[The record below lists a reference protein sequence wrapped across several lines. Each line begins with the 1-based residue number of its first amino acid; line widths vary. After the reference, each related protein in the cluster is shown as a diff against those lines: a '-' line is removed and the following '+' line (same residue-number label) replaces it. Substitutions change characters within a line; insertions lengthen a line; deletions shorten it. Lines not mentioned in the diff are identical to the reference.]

1 MDDAAELNVIS
12 PSAGR
17 GPVTTGIPW
26 PRGKLLDP
34 QKLVLRDASGKAVRL
49 QARATDR
56 WPDGSVR
63 WVLLDWIAEA
73 NAGPYRV
80 AVGDPVVTEGPEVM
94 TGDFGF
100 AVDAD
105 GTQHFPLHTPFLS
118 DSGVQVWYGNMLTG
132 PNVTLSVVDDKN
144 RRSFLIFSAFVV
156 EEPGPTRTTLFS
168 RCRLV
173 YRQKATLKPFAE
185 AELRLHY
192 FASPAVVRIEFTIR
206 NPRRAAHP
214 GGRWDLG
221 DSGSIFF
228 KNVALT
234 FALPTR
240 EAASVYCSPEIGA
253 PVEEFSEPFE
263 LYQDSSGGENWRST
277 NHMNRKREVPLS
289 FRGYRLKAG
298 KASSPSPLAGEGSE
312 RSERVRGETSTLPPS
327 YPSPV
332 GEAPPPSPA
341 RGEGKSTE
349 RTGLRATPL
358 VTLSR
363 GEHAVGVAVPHFW
376 QNFPMAVDISENS
389 LTLHLFPR
397 QSTDVHEL
405 QGGEQKTHTFAVAFG
420 PDAKPEALEWFRQP
434 ARAFASPKWYCDS
447 GAIPYLTPKADDP
460 NAEYLALV
468 DAAIEGPDSFDH
480 KREVI
485 DEYGRRHF
493 GDIYGDHE
501 AVYHTGPAPMVS
513 HYNNQYDPVAGF
525 AYQLMRS
532 ADLRWLRHMDELAA
546 HVIDIDIYHTTR
558 DKSAYNGG
566 LFWHTF
572 HYVDADT
579 GTHRS
584 YPRSLLQLKGMPG
597 LDPNDPKAKRS
608 KSVYALGGGP
618 ANEHNYTTG
627 LMLHHFLTGSA
638 ASREAALGLARW
650 VIDMDDGRKTVFR
663 WLARGDTG
671 YASQS
676 RDAGYH
682 GPGRGSGNSLSALL
696 DGHRLSGDPAFL
708 AKAEQI
714 VRRCIHPADDVPKRN
729 LLDVENRWFYT
740 MFLQSLGK
748 YLDHKAER
756 GDLDR
761 MYAYARASLLHYA
774 GWMAEHEV
782 PTLSR
787 PEVLEYPNETWAAQD
802 MRKSEVFKFAAKHA
816 TGAEK
821 DRFLERADFFF
832 RDAVSR
838 LTASPTRTLARP
850 VVLML
855 SFGYMH
861 AHFQWHPND
870 AAPAPAAEVTDFG
883 KPEAF
888 IPQKVIAKKRAK
900 LLAAAGAACG
910 AAAVAALA
918 GWLLLR

>member
-1 MDDAAELNVIS
+1 MDDAVELNVIA
-12 PSAGR
+12 PPAGR

-34 QKLVLRDASGKAVRL
+34 QKLVLRDASDKVVRL

-73 NAGPYRV
+73 GAGPYRV
-80 AVGDPVVTEGPEVM
+80 AVGDPVAVEGPVVIA
-94 TGDFGF
+94 GDFGF

-118 DSGVQVWYGNMLTG
+118 DSGVQVWHGSLLTG
-132 PNVTLSVVDDKN
+132 PKVTLSILDDKG

-156 EEPGPTRTTLFS
+156 EEPGPARTTLFS

-173 YRQKATLKPFAE
+173 YRHKVTLKTFAE

-192 FASPAVVRIEFTIR
+192 FAGSSAVRIEFTIR

-214 GGRWDLG
+214 GGLWDLG
-221 DSGSIFF
+221 DSGSIFLKDVSFTF
-228 KNVALT
+228 K
-234 FALPTR
+234 LPPS
-240 EAASVYCSPEIGA
+240 EAASGCICSPEIGA
-253 PVEEFSEPFE
+253 PVEEFSPPFE

-277 NHMNRKREVPLS
+277 NHLNRKREVPLTL
-289 FRGYRLKAG
+289 RGYRLKAG
-298 KASSPSPLAGEGSE
+298 GQ
-312 RSERVRGETSTLPPS
+312 
-327 YPSPV
+327 
-332 GEAPPPSPA
+332 
-341 RGEGKSTE
+341 E

-358 VTLSR
+358 VTLSSVR
-363 GEHAVGVAVPHFW
+363 HAVGSAVPNFW
-376 QNFPMAVDISENS
+376 QNFPKAVDISES
-389 LTLHLFPR
+389 SVSIHLFPS

-405 QGGEQKTHTFAVAFG
+405 QGGEQKTWTFAVAFG
-420 PDAKPEALEWFRQP
+420 PDATPEALEWFRTP
-434 ARAFASPKWYCDS
+434 ARAYASPKWYCDS
-447 GAIPYLTPKADDP
+447 GAVPYLTPKADDP

-468 DAAIEGPDSFDH
+468 DTAIEGADTFDK

-485 DEYGRRHF
+485 DEYGWRHF

-501 AVYHTGPAPMVS
+501 AVYHTGPTPMVS

-525 AYQLMRS
+525 AYQFLRS
-532 ADLRWLRHMDELAA
+532 ADPRWLRHMEELAA
-546 HVIDIDIYHTTR
+546 HVIDIDIYHTAD
-558 DKSAYNGG
+558 DKSAYSGG
-566 LFWHTF
+566 LFWHTY

-584 YPRSLLQLKGMPG
+584 YPRALLQLKGMPG

-618 ANEHNYTTG
+618 ANEHNYVTG

-650 VIDMDDGRKTVFR
+650 VIDMDDGRKTLFS
-663 WLARGDTG
+663 LLTGADTG

-696 DGHRLSGDPAFL
+696 DGHRMSGDPAFL
-708 AKAEQI
+708 AKAERL
-714 VRRCIHPADDVPKRN
+714 VRRCIHPADDVPKRD

-740 MFLQSLGK
+740 IFLQALGK

-756 GDLDR
+756 GDLDAT
-761 MYAYARASLLHYA
+761 YAYARAALLHYA
-774 GWMAEHEV
+774 RWMADHEV

-802 MRKSEVFKFAAKHA
+802 MRKCEVFQFAAKHA

-821 DRFLERADFFF
+821 ARFLERADFFF
-832 RDAVSR
+832 CDSVAR
-838 LTASPTRTLARP
+838 LTAFETRTLARP

-855 SFGYMH
+855 SFGFAH
-861 AHFQWHPND
+861 AHFQAHPD
-870 AAPAPAAEVTDFG
+870 EAAPPPAAEVSDFG
-883 KPEAF
+883 QPEVF
-888 IPQKVIAKKRAK
+888 VPQKVIAKKRAK

-910 AAAVAALA
+910 AAAVAVLA
-918 GWLLLR
+918 AWLLLR